1 MEQDKVE
8 RWIEGQLPNIIKDLT
23 RICRIRSVANP
34 EEKEELPYGAGCKEA
49 LKEMLLMGEEN
60 GFTVRNYEDYVGCI
74 SYGDTSEEYQAK
86 AIGIWSHLDV
96 VDEGSLDRW
105 QYSPYNPVV
114 KEGYFIARGC
124 QDNKSSAIM
133 GLYVMKYFKEHQIEL
148 KHGLQL
154 YLGTCEEQGMYDLDY
169 YTKHYLSPALSL
181 VPDSGFPVCF
191 GERGIF
197 NGELRSNHTLS
208 ESILEFNC
216 NGSRAQIPDM
226 AFIQLKGT
234 KEELGLQEGLTNGC
248 TIETEAEE
256 TKIIAHG
263 VPSHTATPKSGEN
276 ALLLLTNFLC
286 DKNKPILTGKDLEL
300 FQFLHRINSDYSG
313 AALQVACEDNVSG
326 PVTLTASYACIQDRH
341 LTIQFYARLPIS
353 KNDYPF
359 QEKAKEAAE
368 KNGFSLKVLK
378 HAKSN
383 YFPPDHPAVSVLT
396 DTYNRIMGLEA
407 KPFVMSGGTY
417 ASKLPRAFA
426 FGTGGLPIP
435 KPPKG
440 LFLPGHGDYH
450 QPDEAISLER
460 VKKAILVY
468 IYGILELNNLGQL

>member
-226 AFIQLKGT
+226 AFIRLKGT
-234 KEELGLQEGLTNGC
+234 KE
-248 TIETEAEE
+248 
-256 TKIIAHG
+256 
-263 VPSHTATPKSGEN
+263 
-276 ALLLLTNFLC
+276 
-286 DKNKPILTGKDLEL
+286 
-300 FQFLHRINSDYSG
+300 
-313 AALQVACEDNVSG
+313 
-326 PVTLTASYACIQDRH
+326 
-341 LTIQFYARLPIS
+341 
-353 KNDYPF
+353 
-359 QEKAKEAAE
+359 
-368 KNGFSLKVLK
+368 
-378 HAKSN
+378 
-383 YFPPDHPAVSVLT
+383 
-396 DTYNRIMGLEA
+396 
-407 KPFVMSGGTY
+407 
-417 ASKLPRAFA
+417 
-426 FGTGGLPIP
+426 
-435 KPPKG
+435 
-440 LFLPGHGDYH
+440 
-450 QPDEAISLER
+450 
-460 VKKAILVY
+460 
-468 IYGILELNNLGQL
+468 